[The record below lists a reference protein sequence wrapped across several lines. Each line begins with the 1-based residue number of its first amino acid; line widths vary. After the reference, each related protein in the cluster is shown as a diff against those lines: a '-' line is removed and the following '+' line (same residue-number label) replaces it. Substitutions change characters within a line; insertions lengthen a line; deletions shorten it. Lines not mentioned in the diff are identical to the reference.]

1 MASRQSSAFGQLL
14 RRYRRAARLSQEAL
28 ATRAG
33 LGVHTIADLERGVTH
48 SPHPHTIA
56 ALANALRLPDASLA
70 AFAAAG
76 RRNAVSLFEE
86 AQPGLDASPRAP
98 LLVGRARERAVS
110 ERLLAGEGPLL
121 LLFSGEPGIGKSRL
135 LHEVAAEARA
145 PSEWPELFGDPLL
158 ASAALDRLIHRAAVV
173 LISGR
178 SYRLASQG
186 ASREGKE
193 ETTTPAAS

>member
-1 MASRQSSAFGQLL
+1 MPRSRRSQPLADAMLSPSL
-14 RRYRRAARLSQEAL
+14 RRRNPASTRR
-28 ATRAG
+28 
-33 LGVHTIADLERGVTH
+33 
-48 SPHPHTIA
+48 
-56 ALANALRLPDASLA
+56 
-70 AFAAAG
+70 
-76 RRNAVSLFEE
+76 
-86 AQPGLDASPRAP
+86 RAP

-145 PSEWPELFGDPLL
+145 PSEWPELFGDSLL